1 MDKSDSITEL
11 AKALSKM
18 QGVLKSVPKD
28 SANPFFKSKYASL
41 DAIWETVRAPLTDN
55 GLSII
60 QTTFGE
66 RIILET
72 TLLHSSGEWVRSYLP
87 INAAKTDPQ
96 GIGSALTYARRYSLA
111 AILGV
116 SADEDD
122 DGEATT
128 NHNPKVEPKQTAETK
143 EHWCKEHNTAFF
155 MRGKMKSYAHPIG
168 DTGEWCHEHKD
179 KQVPD
184 VKSIP
189 PAKSTESA
197 STEHDVAKPMSDEEA
212 GAMFEGK
219 QEPVLEASSKPEKPK
234 RDPATIQS
242 FTDLCKSCKAD
253 FGMAAQEVLKER
265 NLTSWRD
272 SSETP
277 TEAYIQIAAVRQ

>member
-155 MRGKMKSYAHPIG
+155 MRGKMKSYAHPIEG
-168 DTGEWCHEHKD
+168 TKEWCYEPTKTE
-179 KQVPD
+179 PGET
-184 VKSIP
+184 I
-189 PAKSTESA
+189 AKANKATMR
-197 STEHDVAKPMSDEEA
+197 P
-212 GAMFEGK
+212 
-219 QEPVLEASSKPEKPK
+219 LK
-234 RDPATIQS
+234 RGGVRRGITK
-242 FTDLCKSCKAD
+242 TV
-253 FGMAAQEVLKER
+253 G
-265 NLTSWRD
+265 
-272 SSETP
+272 TP
-277 TEAYIQIAAVRQ
+277 TRSGIEAA